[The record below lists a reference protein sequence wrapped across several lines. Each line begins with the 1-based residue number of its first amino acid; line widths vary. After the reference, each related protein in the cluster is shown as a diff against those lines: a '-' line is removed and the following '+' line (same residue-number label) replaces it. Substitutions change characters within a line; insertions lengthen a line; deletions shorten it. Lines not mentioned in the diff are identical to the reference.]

1 MLLEKS
7 PIYIVFIVC
16 LMSIYALFNIKEN
29 VMSIKGE
36 LTEVNNQVQD
46 EIDKIHLLKAELA
59 EFEEVMEEIEKQF
72 NTENTN
78 ITKYSALLDQ
88 IRKELAEH
96 KYIEKNLKKFEI
108 TKMKGIKRP
117 TRFYGIPLGHRR
129 GINGELIDYYNAR
142 KLIYVP
148 AYLWMLKNKTNSIIT
163 DLQDKALKSD
173 IVLLDYTTNEN
184 IEDLSKPLSHASLIK
199 MILIEND
206 KSLLT
211 NRFSSTNE
219 DDLKNGQIEIDF
231 T

>member
-1 MLLEKS
+1 MIFIHNVKKSISRIKKQYENSIIIDVSSMAEMPFLMLS
-7 PIYIVFIVC
+7 PFYPHGDIPVPFSEGYYSQTVEGIWQGLKVFKT
-16 LMSIYALFNIKEN
+16 A
-29 VMSIKGE
+29 
-36 LTEVNNQVQD
+36 D
-46 EIDKIHLLKAELA
+46 ID
-59 EFEEVMEEIEKQF
+59 
-72 NTENTN
+72 
-78 ITKYSALLDQ
+78 
-88 IRKELAEH
+88 
-96 KYIEKNLKKFEI
+96 LKKFEI
-108 TKMKGIKRP
+108 TKMTGIKRP